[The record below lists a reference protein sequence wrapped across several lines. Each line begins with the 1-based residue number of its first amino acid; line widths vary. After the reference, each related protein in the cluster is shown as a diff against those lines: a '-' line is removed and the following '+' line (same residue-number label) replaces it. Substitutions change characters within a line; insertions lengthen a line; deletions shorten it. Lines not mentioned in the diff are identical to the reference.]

1 MECSRIEGHR
11 CIAPVVVRSRLQCGS
26 GTLCCKVYA
35 LPELAKPPGVRLDE
49 NIGGLGFYIGLRAG
63 LPVRPS

>member
-1 MECSRIEGHR
+1 MFSTAMVITSNAA
-11 CIAPVVVRSRLQCGS
+11 APGCECGS